1 LIVVIQHIKLYHF
14 ITSIVNSLF
23 INMIVIY
30 KLFVIGGLNQVLI
43 EDLLFFIKNLW
54 FSSRLETW
62 GNNYKIRRSNIKYI
76 KRTSIIVKNA
86 TCIFPHN
93 DRMPVVYHINKQ
105 AIHVYIDKFDLKFK
119 NIYIIKNYLTAIMQ
133 MVLYPFIISIVIM
146 LLIIVNWFKF
156 R

>member
-1 LIVVIQHIKLYHF
+1 MCKIDSNI
-14 ITSIVNSLF
+14 NSLF

-43 EDLLFFIKNLW
+43 ED
-54 FSSRLETW
+54 LETW